1 MIPTVTSL
9 LAATFWLVS
18 SLQVA
23 SGACRS
29 SEESVTYELTFH
41 GDWSQTAFPKQYP
54 IYRKNAQWSPV
65 LGAVHNSRFQM
76 WKEGEVS
83 SEPFSRFVEGAD
95 IKNLRPALTGR
106 STDVYTTFASDG
118 VPSGVGSTSIQF
130 RMHREFTE
138 VSFAVRIDP
147 SPDWFVGQSSLDL
160 CRSGE
165 WLHDMTLD
173 LYPFDA
179 GTDQGFMFTSPDFPE
194 VPRQPIVEITSRVP
208 SHPANSFFYPRVA
221 HLPRIA
227 HVTLSRVHNAQP
239 AWMRLLQSDRGVA
252 GTEQDNAIPKN
263 KSRFYG
269 LIKDSK
275 ATTTISDQVL
285 TPLDCEVTSWGGWS
299 HCDVTCR
306 VGLKRRFR
314 LVQQKPMNH
323 GEACADLVDVVI
335 CDKTMALVKPEKK
348 KCAQKHIAKE
358 KKRYMKQQ
366 LRNFNTKGKR
376 KYIV

>member
-83 SEPFSRFVEGAD
+83 SEPFSRFVQGAD

>member
-1 MIPTVTSL
+1 MDKYKEIPCKTKGFQNSALPSL
-9 LAATFWLVS
+9 TRLLNK
-18 SLQVA
+18 
-23 SGACRS
+23 
-29 SEESVTYELTFH
+29 YH
-41 GDWSQTAFPKQYP
+41 G
-54 IYRKNAQWSPV
+54 V
-65 LGAVHNSRFQM
+65 VHNSRFTM
-76 WKEGEVS
+76 WKEGELS

-106 STDVYTTFASDG
+106 STDVYTTFASG
-118 VPSGVGSTSIQF
+118 AVSSGVGMTSIQF
-130 RMHREFTE
+130 RMQREFTE
-138 VSFAVRIDP
+138 VSFAVRIVP

-160 CRSGE
+160 CSSGE
-165 WLHDMTLD
+165 WIHDMTLD
-173 LYPFDA
+173 LYPYDA

-194 VPRQPIVEITSRVP
+194 VTPQPIVEITSRVP
-208 SHPANSFFYPRVA
+208 SHPANSFYYPRVA

-227 HVTLSRVHNAQP
+227 HVTLSRVNNAQP

-252 GTEQDNAIPKN
+252 DEEEDEVHNAIPKN
-263 KSRFYG
+263 KNGFFG

-314 LVQQKPMNH
+314 LVQQKPLNR
-323 GEACADLVDVVI
+323 GEPCPDLVDVVI
-335 CDKTMALVKPEKK
+335 CDKTLAMVKPEKK
-348 KCAQKHIAKE
+348 KCAQKHISKE

-366 LRNFNTKGKR
+366 LRNFDTKGKR